1 MLQRQLPA
9 MKFYIHEVNN
19 MDISRILN
27 TKRVLLD
34 MKATTKAEVIE
45 ELTDLLQKDGA
56 ISCRETFIQDVW
68 QRESE
73 GSTGFENHIAIPHGK
88 SSAVLNTTLA
98 IGRTRQDIAWKRSM
112 EARFVALFYLPSVW
126 KIKIPPIS
134 AYSPRS
140 LERWPMMTLLRNCS
154 KKPVRRRLLISL
166 VNMLNRTFTN
176 NN

>member
-98 IGRTRQDIAWKRSM
+98 IGRTRQDIAGNARWKP
-112 EARFVALFYLPSVW
+112 FVALFYLPSVW

-134 AYSPRS
+134 AYSPG
-140 LERWPMMTLLRNCS
+140 RWSVGR
-154 KKPVRRRLLISL
+154 
-166 VNMLNRTFTN
+166 
-176 NN
+176 